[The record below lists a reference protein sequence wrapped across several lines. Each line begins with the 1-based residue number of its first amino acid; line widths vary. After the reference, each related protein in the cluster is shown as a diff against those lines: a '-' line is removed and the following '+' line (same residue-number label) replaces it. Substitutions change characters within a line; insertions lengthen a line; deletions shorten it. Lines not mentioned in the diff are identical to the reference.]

1 MNINNIEIYQA
12 TSIEL
17 MLNKKVES
25 FFQNPKVEIL
35 ILQAS
40 TNKQSKNWKLICSI
54 EELISVIRKNI
65 AVGQIK
71 RALKLMIVLEC
82 MMGKMQKE

>member
-1 MNINNIEIYQA
+1 MNINDIEMYQA

-17 MLNKKVES
+17 VLNQKVDS
-25 FFQNPKVEIL
+25 FFQNPKVEL
-35 ILQAS
+35 LVFQAS
-40 TNKQSKNWKLICSI
+40 TNKNSNNWKLICSI
-54 EELISVIRKNI
+54 EELILVIRKNI